1 MSINNTGKNSFDD
14 SALRTDVPASSENVS
29 RETFLP
35 NSKKK
40 RSMTIYEEHQKNKPR
55 LDEVRKKSNIVD
67 DDPFDFDNPTLGEF
81 YRSFRQN
88 KLSVAESMFNALYLW
103 CYDNYYSSGVPI
115 KNKYKNI
122 YAHPT
127 AWFHNAHHMWR
138 HNKWSLAI
146 KLLEIFPK
154 ISASHVK
161 MKETRKSA
169 AHSVWKSLEYS
180 HKLSARRALRHLLS
194 FACIAG
200 SVAVVFIWNGA
211 LEKLDLVPALSL
223 YVDGNYVG
231 DVLSISDAESA
242 KGAVEDALSID
253 IGTSYKLDCTLQYKA
268 TKIQEGSNLTPS
280 KLSKTFNEVAGEGM
294 RQGYGLYAYDVL
306 IAVAEN
312 RQWLDESMNESILQ
326 TLSDEQKSDESIENV
341 SYLNFTVREGTYP
354 RSFFSSEEEIR
365 HMFSFGDEN
374 DNDGISTLS
383 ADSSQAQYL
392 SASDKTTLLA
402 VAAQDSGTSSD
413 IYSSGE
419 TLPEHKITIEAVIT
433 KTETKNESVPYG
445 TDYIYDETLPEGK
458 EEVLINGQNGS
469 KTATYYVQYVGDAEI
484 SSRLINQVVVAHPVN
499 KVVKVG
505 TRPLSDEEAR
515 TKSTGTYIY
524 PSDGELSSGYSW
536 RTWGNYNEFHKG
548 IDLRSNNGL
557 VLVASDGG
565 EVIQAE
571 DKGDGYGLC
580 ILLQHDDGTITRY
593 AHCSKLAVTVGQ
605 RVAQGEYIADMGATG
620 KVTGVHVHFE
630 IIKDGVA
637 VDPLDYLTG
646 RE

>member
-1 MSINNTGKNSFDD
+1 MSINNNDTSNTTGDEK
-14 SALRTDVPASSENVS
+14 RTDVPLSSENVS
-29 RETFLP
+29 RETSP
-35 NSKKK
+35 SKSKKK
-40 RSMTIYEEHQKNKPR
+40 KPMSIYEEHMQNKPR
-55 LDEVRKKSNIVD
+55 LDEVRKKSSILD
-67 DDPFDFDNPTLGEF
+67 DDPFDFDNPSLGEF
-81 YRSFRQN
+81 FRSFRQN
-88 KLSVAESMFNALYLW
+88 KLSVGESMFNALYLW

-122 YAHPT
+122 YAHPS
-127 AWFHNAHHMWR
+127 AWFQNAHHMWR

-154 ISASHVK
+154 ISASRVK

-180 HKLSARRALRHLLS
+180 HKLSAKRALRHLLS
-194 FACIAG
+194 FAFIAG
-200 SVAVVFIWNGA
+200 SVAVVFIWNTA
-211 LEKLDLVPALSL
+211 LGKLDMVPALSL
-223 YVDGNYVG
+223 YINGNYVG
-231 DVLSISDAESA
+231 EVLSISDAESA

-253 IGTSYKLDCTLQYKA
+253 IGTSYKIDCNLRYEA
-268 TKIQEGSNLTPS
+268 TKIKEGTNLTGS
-280 KLSKTFNEVAGEGM
+280 KLSKTFNEVASEGM
-294 RQGYGLYAYDVL
+294 KQGYGLYAYDVL
-306 IAVAEN
+306 IAVTEN
-312 RQWLDESMNESILQ
+312 RLWLDESMNESILQ

-365 HMFSFGDEN
+365 HMFSFEEDTSEN
-374 DNDGISTLS
+374 VRTMSVD
-383 ADSSQAQYL
+383 DSGTQYL

-402 VAAQDSGTSSD
+402 VGTQDAGTSSD
-413 IYSSGE
+413 IYSSSEG
-419 TLPEHKITIEAVIT
+419 LQEHKITIEAVIT
-433 KTETKNESVPYG
+433 KTETRNEAVPFG

-458 EEVLINGQNGS
+458 EEVLIEGENGS
-469 KTATYYVQYVGDAEI
+469 KTATYIVQYVNDVEI
-484 SSRLINQVVVAHPVN
+484 SSRLIDQVVVATATN

-505 TRPLSDEEAR
+505 TRPLSEEEAR

-524 PSDGELSSGYSW
+524 PSDGEMSSGYSW
-536 RTWGNYNEFHKG
+536 RTWGSYNEFHKG

-565 EVIQAE
+565 EVIQAG

-580 ILLQHDDGTITRY
+580 ILIKHDDGTITRY
-593 AHCSKLAVTVGQ
+593 AHCAKVIVESGQ

-630 IIKDGVA
+630 ILKDGVA
-637 VDPLDYLTG
+637 VNPLDYLTP